1 MLVLRRFEVSTASAG
16 ILVAGSVSRESAP
29 TLRPFR
35 SLPSGR
41 DLDVI
46 SEHVSVV
53 AAEQPQYAVLRR
65 NVLRDWIVKVQA
77 DVLIVR
83 DTGKVAVD
91 RRRLQVKQMLHSL
104 KSGL

>member
-1 MLVLRRFEVSTASAG
+1 MTQAVLL
-16 ILVAGSVSRESAP
+16 LVAGSVSRESAP
-29 TLRPFR
+29 IRPFR

-91 RRRLQVKQMLHSL
+91 RRRLQVKQMLHAL